1 MCPAK
6 KKKKIFHRVN
16 QKKFLDKRLE
26 SLDYLIVMH
35 LRYLIENPR
44 LEIRRLFRP
53 SLSIVKIEKKVKEIT
68 QVIRMIRFSIS
79 SYTFDV

>member
-6 KKKKIFHRVN
+6 KKKLHRVN
-16 QKKFLDKRLE
+16 QNKFLDKRLE
-26 SLDYLIVMH
+26 NLVYFIVMH

-53 SLSIVKIEKKVKEIT
+53 SLFIVKIEKKVKAIT

-79 SYTFDV
+79 SHTFDV